1 MPNDDVQTRLVT
13 VTEAATIMQCSV
25 ETVRRRLRSGTLTGR
40 RDVNGTGREVWSVAV
55 PATPS
60 PRVEPAPEHA
70 RSASPDA
77 PDAPDGST
85 VLVGTLRALIDDL
98 RERMRDQAQAHAG
111 EVARLGA
118 MLHDRRREV
127 DDLHRIVERMS
138 APMLPPPSTGTPPLR
153 SWWRFW

>member
-1 MPNDDVQTRLVT
+1 MLNDDVQTRLVT

-55 PATPS
+55 PVTPS

-70 RSASPDA
+70 RTASPDA

-85 VLVGTLRALIDDL
+85 VLVGALRAHIDDL

-111 EVARLGA
+111 EVARLTA
-118 MLHDRRREV
+118 MLDDRRREV

-138 APMLPPPSTGTPPLR
+138 APMLPPPTTGTPALR

>member
-1 MPNDDVQTRLVT
+1 MLNDDVQTRLVT

-25 ETVRRRLRSGTLTGR
+25 ETIRRRLRSGTLTGR

-55 PATPS
+55 PATTS

-70 RSASPDA
+70 RSASPDT
-77 PDAPDGST
+77 PDVPDGST
-85 VLVGTLRALIDDL
+85 VLVGALRAHIDDL

-118 MLHDRRREV
+118 MLDDRRREV
-127 DDLHRIVERMS
+127 DDLHRIVERLS
-138 APMLPPPSTGTPPLR
+138 APMLPPPTTGTPAPR

>member
-1 MPNDDVQTRLVT
+1 MLNDDVQTRLVT

-55 PATPS
+55 PATMTIPS
-60 PRVEPAPEHA
+60 EPAPEHA

-77 PDAPDGST
+77 SDAT
-85 VLVGTLRALIDDL
+85 VLRALIDDL
-98 RERMRDQAQAHAG
+98 RDHMRDQAQAHAG

-118 MLHDRRREV
+118 MLNDRRREV

-138 APMLPPPSTGTPPLR
+138 APMLPPPTTGTPAPR

>member
-1 MPNDDVQTRLVT
+1 MLNDDVQTRLVT
-13 VTEAATIMQCSV
+13 VTEAARIMHCSV

-40 RDVNGTGREVWSVAV
+40 RDVNGTGRDVWSVAV

-85 VLVGTLRALIDDL
+85 VLVGALRAHIDDL

-118 MLHDRRREV
+118 MLDDRRREV

-138 APMLPPPSTGTPPLR
+138 APMLPPPSTGTPR

>member
-1 MPNDDVQTRLVT
+1 MLNDDVQTRLVT
-13 VTEAATIMQCSV
+13 VTEAARMMQCSV

-55 PATPS
+55 PATMTVPS
-60 PRVEPAPEHA
+60 EPAPEHA
-70 RSASPDA
+70 RSASQDA
-77 PDAPDGST
+77 SDATDGST
-85 VLVGTLRALIDDL
+85 VLVGALRAHIDDL
-98 RERMRDQAQAHAG
+98 RDRMRDQALAHAG

-118 MLHDRRREV
+118 MLDDRRREV

-138 APMLPPPSTGTPPLR
+138 APMLPPPTTGTPAPR

>member
-1 MPNDDVQTRLVT
+1 VAYRKH
-13 VTEAATIMQCSV
+13 I
-25 ETVRRRLRSGTLTGR
+25 
-40 RDVNGTGREVWSVAV
+40 GTGRDVWSVAV

-85 VLVGTLRALIDDL
+85 VLVGALRAHIDDL

-118 MLHDRRREV
+118 MLDDRRREV

-138 APMLPPPSTGTPPLR
+138 APMLPPPTTGTPALR

>member
-1 MPNDDVQTRLVT
+1 MLNDDVQTRLVT
-13 VTEAATIMQCSV
+13 VTEAARIMRCSV
-25 ETVRRRLRSGTLTGR
+25 ETIRRRLRSGTLTGQ

-55 PATPS
+55 PATTS

-70 RSASPDA
+70 RSASQDA
-77 PDAPDGST
+77 SDAT
-85 VLVGTLRALIDDL
+85 VLVGALRAHIDDL
-98 RERMRDQAQAHAG
+98 RARMHDQALAHAG

-118 MLHDRRREV
+118 MLDDRRREV

-138 APMLPPPSTGTPPLR
+138 APMLPPPTTGTPALR

>member
-1 MPNDDVQTRLVT
+1 MLNDDVQTRLVT
-13 VTEAATIMQCSV
+13 VTEAATIMRCSV

-40 RDVNGTGREVWSVAV
+40 RDVNGTGREVWSVAM
-55 PATPS
+55 PATTS

-70 RSASPDA
+70 RSESPDA

-85 VLVGTLRALIDDL
+85 VLVGALRAHIDDL

-118 MLHDRRREV
+118 MLDDRRREV
-127 DDLHRIVERMS
+127 DDLHRIVERLS
-138 APMLPPPSTGTPPLR
+138 APMLPPPTTGTPAPR

>member
-1 MPNDDVQTRLVT
+1 MLNDDVQTRLVT

-55 PATPS
+55 PATS

-70 RSASPDA
+70 RTASPDA
-77 PDAPDGST
+77 SDAQDGST
-85 VLVGTLRALIDDL
+85 VLVGALRALIDDL

-118 MLHDRRREV
+118 MLDDRRREV
-127 DDLHRIVERMS
+127 DDLHRIVERLS
-138 APMLPPPSTGTPPLR
+138 APMLPPPTTGTPALR

>member
-1 MPNDDVQTRLVT
+1 MLNDDVQTRLVT

-55 PATPS
+55 PATMTIPS
-60 PRVEPAPEHA
+60 EPAPEHA

-77 PDAPDGST
+77 SDAT
-85 VLVGTLRALIDDL
+85 VLRALIDDL
-98 RERMRDQAQAHAG
+98 RDHMRDQAQAHAG

-118 MLHDRRREV
+118 MLIDRRREV

-138 APMLPPPSTGTPPLR
+138 APMLPPPTTGTPALR